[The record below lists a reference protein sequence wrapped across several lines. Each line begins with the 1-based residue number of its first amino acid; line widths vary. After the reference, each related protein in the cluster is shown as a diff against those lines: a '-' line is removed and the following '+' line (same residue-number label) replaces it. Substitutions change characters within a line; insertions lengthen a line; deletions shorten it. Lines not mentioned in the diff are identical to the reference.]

1 MCGILCD
8 IFSTRLF
15 PRTICANEFSSTISS
30 ELEKHIRKH
39 FVEHDNRF
47 NLEAWYPRLKMKS
60 IESIIF
66 KKIRNT
72 LIEKKDQVHIYYING
87 HIVNYISAQ
96 FAYYLFNLIIN
107 NNSIPFNI
115 IEIPI
120 DDVFINHKIP
130 DFDETTLNN
139 YLTNFKKFP
148 TRHIMLNTTDNIEK
162 ELLDK
167 KLNSIIENTLNRFVE
182 FTDIFMNCYNM
193 YESLKHKYE
202 TALEKEIN
210 DNIFN
215 PEVN

>member
-1 MCGILCD
+1 MCGILSVC
-8 IFSTRLF
+8 LF
-15 PRTICANEFSSTISS
+15 PRTICANDFASSISI

-47 NLEAWYPRLKMKS
+47 NLQAWHPRLNMKS
-60 IESIIF
+60 IETNIA
-66 KKIRNT
+66 KNIRNI
-72 LIEKKDQVHIYYING
+72 LIKKKDLVPIYYING
-87 HIVNYISAQ
+87 NIVNYISTQ
-96 FAYYLFNLIIN
+96 IAYYLFNLIIN
-107 NNSIPFNI
+107 DNNIAFNI
-115 IEIPI
+115 IDIPI

-148 TRHIMLNTTDNIEK
+148 TRNIMLNTTDNIEK

-167 KLNSIIENTLNRFVE
+167 KLISTIEYTLNRHVE
-182 FTDIFMNCYNM
+182 YTNIFMNCYNM
-193 YESLKHKYE
+193 YESLKHKCNN
-202 TALEKEIN
+202 ALEKEIN